1 MTFYTCNRIQFNWSQ
16 RSVRVVLLAI
26 TVLFLFSHS
35 SHAQNV
41 QLKLNDKEYLEMPG
55 LNVMLASDFY
65 PEGHQGGVGIIQ
77 NGMRVATNGDIRLQP
92 TPGFW
97 DPIPKVGE
105 RKVDKANQ
113 TITLKLSYPDPSRN
127 GENWMVG
134 VIKYPDVKFNY
145 TVTVKPEGKS
155 FRIVVDID
163 KPLPDEWIGRIG
175 FNIDLF
181 PGELFGRSWYVDQQS
196 GIFPQQLN
204 GPRFKDAQGNFQI
217 QPMASGRKLTIAPEK
232 DAQRMTIEV
241 IHGGDVQLLDGRAD
255 YNNGW
260 FVVRSLVKA
269 GASKNAIEWRVTP
282 NAIPEWKYTP
292 VVQVSQVGYHPD
304 QEKVAIVEL
313 DHNDSRKLNATLYR
327 ISESGQLEKVKEAVP
342 ANWGDFLRYRYVQFD
357 FSDVKKAGLYKIKYD
372 ASETQPFQIGT
383 TILKRDVWQPTL
395 EYFLP
400 VQMCHMRVNDRER
413 VWHGEC
419 HMDDARMAPVDIIHL
434 DGYSQGPSTLCK
446 FKPGEQ
452 VPNLDRGG
460 WHDAGDYDMRVES
473 QSGTMLGLT
482 QAYEAFNMD
491 YDNTTVDQI
500 NHLVEL
506 HKPDGKPDVLQ
517 QIEHGALSVVGGY
530 LAMNR
535 LYRGIVEPNQ
545 RTYTLL
551 GDPANITDNI
561 KYNSAKLKDSTPVGL
576 RNSPD
581 DRWVFTEDN
590 PARELDV
597 AADLAAT
604 YRVMRGYND
613 TLANHCLKIAE
624 ALWNNKKAPQSLQ
637 RVRLAVEMLV
647 NTRDKKYADFLVGLT
662 DKICAKI
669 DSTGYVI
676 GPSLALIN
684 DKNYVSSIRQAV
696 TRLKAQIDQDSKLN
710 PYGIPYNPTTMQP
723 GWNVWGAG
731 WFVQNFGM
739 RQYFLHKYFPDII
752 PTTYMLRALD
762 FILGRH
768 PGSNTSSFVSG
779 VGSKSLTV
787 AYGFNRADFSYIP
800 GGSGS
805 GTALIRPDYPE
816 LLTWPFLWQ
825 QTEYMVGF
833 ASTDYILLVLG
844 ADQFLNSK

>member
-419 HMDDARMAPVDIIHL
+419 HMDDARMAPVDITISTVTL
-434 DGYSQGPSTLCK
+434 RGLQPYVNLNRVNRCQTWTEADGMMP
-446 FKPGEQ
+446 
-452 VPNLDRGG
+452 V
-460 WHDAGDYDMRVES
+460 
-473 QSGTMLGLT
+473 TMT
-482 QAYEAFNMD
+482 
-491 YDNTTVDQI
+491 
-500 NHLVEL
+500 
-506 HKPDGKPDVLQ
+506 
-517 QIEHGALSVVGGY
+517 
-530 LAMNR
+530 
-535 LYRGIVEPNQ
+535 
-545 RTYTLL
+545 
-551 GDPANITDNI
+551 
-561 KYNSAKLKDSTPVGL
+561 
-576 RNSPD
+576 
-581 DRWVFTEDN
+581 
-590 PARELDV
+590 
-597 AADLAAT
+597 
-604 YRVMRGYND
+604 
-613 TLANHCLKIAE
+613 
-624 ALWNNKKAPQSLQ
+624 
-637 RVRLAVEMLV
+637 
-647 NTRDKKYADFLVGLT
+647 
-662 DKICAKI
+662 
-669 DSTGYVI
+669 
-676 GPSLALIN
+676 
-684 DKNYVSSIRQAV
+684 
-696 TRLKAQIDQDSKLN
+696 
-710 PYGIPYNPTTMQP
+710 
-723 GWNVWGAG
+723 
-731 WFVQNFGM
+731 
-739 RQYFLHKYFPDII
+739 
-752 PTTYMLRALD
+752 
-762 FILGRH
+762 
-768 PGSNTSSFVSG
+768 
-779 VGSKSLTV
+779 
-787 AYGFNRADFSYIP
+787 
-800 GGSGS
+800 
-805 GTALIRPDYPE
+805 
-816 LLTWPFLWQ
+816 
-825 QTEYMVGF
+825 
-833 ASTDYILLVLG
+833 
-844 ADQFLNSK
+844 